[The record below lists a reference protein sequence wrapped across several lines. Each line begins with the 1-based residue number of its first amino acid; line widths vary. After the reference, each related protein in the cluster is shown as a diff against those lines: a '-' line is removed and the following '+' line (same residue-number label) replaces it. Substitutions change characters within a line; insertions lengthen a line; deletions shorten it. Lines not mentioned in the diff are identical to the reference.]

1 LTNQGPY
8 DSKYLSALL
17 ATKGRSNE
25 KNVSAEQCQT
35 EENPRISDPDGNP
48 GREKGSQ
55 AEEGEG
61 PEEADRR
68 GSTEARP
75 FLNGGSLSQGREGFS
90 KAARL
95 TRRSQFLHLSR
106 EGKKQHTPH
115 FVVISRINKSGESR
129 LGITVSAKVGQAVVR
144 NRIKRRLREFFR
156 RIRSGLSPDRDVVI
170 VAKPGAGRLSL
181 GELSDELGRVP
192 TFSAA
197 GKKQG

>member
-1 LTNQGPY
+1 
-8 DSKYLSALL
+8 
-17 ATKGRSNE
+17 
-25 KNVSAEQCQT
+25 
-35 EENPRISDPDGNP
+35 
-48 GREKGSQ
+48 
-55 AEEGEG
+55 
-61 PEEADRR
+61 
-68 GSTEARP
+68 
-75 FLNGGSLSQGREGFS
+75 
-90 KAARL
+90 
-95 TRRSQFLHLSR
+95 LHLSR